1 MRVCIVN
8 CLSSSVKRGGMELKR
23 CAPLTVIVLIDYNSE
38 EQRERFFRDLLNHVV
53 PAEED
58 GISVLFENAVAL
70 TPVSAEHAVFTRQLA
85 WFWSEFRG
93 WDNQAKNA
101 LINSLE
107 SIDLPRVYQFY
118 EAFSHLRMH

>member
-1 MRVCIVN
+1 M
-8 CLSSSVKRGGMELKR
+8 KRGTWDSDG
-23 CAPLTVIVLIDYNSE
+23 CAPLTVILLIDITPE

-58 GISVLFENAVAL
+58 GIAILFETAVAL
-70 TPVSAEHAVFTRQLA
+70 TPVSAEHAAFTRQLA

-107 SIDLPRVYQFY
+107 SMDLPRVYKFY
-118 EAFSHLRMH
+118 ETYSQLRMH